1 MKKILFKG
9 CATALATPF
18 TANGINFEEFKN
30 LIEFQISQGIDGL
43 VVCGTTGES
52 ACMTLNEKKEII
64 KFAVETV
71 NRKSSCNCRHWFKL
85 HSVLA

>member
-18 TANGINFEEFKN
+18 TNDGINYNELKK
-30 LIEFQISQGIDGL
+30 LIEFQISQGVDAL

-52 ACMTLNEKKEII
+52 ACMTLNEKKETI
-64 KFAVETV
+64 KFVIETV
-71 NRKSSCNCRHWFKL
+71 SR
-85 HSVLA
+85 